1 MPSGA
6 GVDFVSAA
14 TNPKKHKVRDGK
26 STVYY
31 WNVEYELKI
40 VGVVKKVDGTAQ
52 IGYFYGKGT
61 AQIQPYFRCWKIS
74 SIMMRCGQDEPSEA
88 LIEGSRDIV
97 EHFIVKYALNQGH
110 REPKRRYD
118 AVQDEYNPANG
129 GIFLDANQQFDNESP
144 HDNSGSGKNN
154 DNGDGEMAIA
164 IPPTRRRRCI
174 FIHGVGGRNSG
185 PATDTDTK
193 GYWGGDEKIKLA
205 TDHLCNAYVFL
216 HMNTVSNGWDDWRLQ
231 QQVCKAAALGNSR
244 TISDAIVFSHSMG
257 NLIFA
262 ILPFISMSI

>member
-1 MPSGA
+1 MKYYPKIDPSTKVEVWDFNGEKRPSWTQHVFPKLREWQVPPDIEQQVYKEWNMPSGA

-174 FIHGVGGRNSG
+174 FI
-185 PATDTDTK
+185 
-193 GYWGGDEKIKLA
+193 
-205 TDHLCNAYVFL
+205 
-216 HMNTVSNGWDDWRLQ
+216 
-231 QQVCKAAALGNSR
+231 
-244 TISDAIVFSHSMG
+244 
-257 NLIFA
+257 
-262 ILPFISMSI
+262 